1 MSETFPAQTAGDT
14 VRFPALES
22 MRLAHGDLLK
32 ERGSSLS
39 RKDTAEAI
47 ARVEDF
53 ILRGRAAG
61 ALLDEDNQRR
71 AAQSMLDYW
80 ATRISRPGYEPPDPT
95 LADFDISLAPEL
107 PDSLCPYV
115 GLDAFRESNEDLF
128 FGRARLVA
136 ELIERLRPQTAPV
149 SETGAVSKGRLL
161 AVLGASGSGKSSVA
175 RAGVLGALRRGALP
189 GSADWYYFPT
199 LVPGSNP
206 LLNLARLTDPA
217 EVEKTAEAYRA
228 DGGHLAKLAKE
239 RFSGKVVLV
248 VDQFEEAFTL
258 CHDESIRQSFI
269 HNLLGLADAGHA
281 VILTMRADFE
291 SQVARAPEFQARF
304 EEAAARI
311 TPMGAKELREAIEE
325 PAKKIGLRF
334 EEGVVEALLQD
345 VLGEEA
351 ALPLL
356 QFTLLKLWER
366 RERNRVT
373 WEAYRKLGGGRQA
386 LARAA
391 DEFFDGLIHEEQ
403 VTAKR
408 LLLKMVRP
416 GAGLEVT
423 SNRVRRVDLYTKAEA
438 RDRIERVLEKFL
450 RARLLK
456 LTKGDTEEDDQI
468 EVAHEALVRNWPR
481 LVGWLDEVRADLRV
495 RQRLTAAA
503 EQWLRLGKDP
513 SALRR
518 GRLLQESLEYDD
530 LNELEAEFVQA
541 SREAQ
546 EAEIAEK
553 EAVRQRELDQARALA
568 EDRKKLNRRL
578 GIVTSIGILL
588 AVVALVASILFF
600 YSIIFSADQT
610 LQILGLICLVCC
622 SPCLS
627 VILLVSSISL
637 IIPGKR
643 RK

>member
-1 MSETFPAQTAGDT
+1 MRDDAIRFPSFPSMRTAHTELVDRHRKAGD
-14 VRFPALES
+14 
-22 MRLAHGDLLK
+22 
-32 ERGSSLS
+32 SSEII
-39 RKDTAEAI
+39 TAI
-47 ARVEDF
+47 ADF
-53 ILRGRAAG
+53 IQRGQATG
-61 ALLDEDNQRR
+61 ALLDSSDDRK
-71 AAQSMLDYW
+71 AAQTLLNYW
-80 ATRISRPGYEPPDPT
+80 TTILYRAGEEPPEST

-149 SETGAVSKGRLL
+149 SKGRLL

-175 RAGVLGALRRGALP
+175 RAGVLGALKRGALP

-206 LLNLARLTDPA
+206 LLNLARLTDSA
-217 EVEKTAEAYRA
+217 EVEKTAEAYSG

-239 RFSGKVVLV
+239 RFGGKVVLV

-258 CHDESIRQSFI
+258 CRDEAIRRAFI
-269 HNLLGLADAGHA
+269 NNLLGLADAGQV
-281 VILTMRADFE
+281 VIFTMRADFE
-291 SQVARAPEFQARF
+291 SQVARVPEFQTRF
-304 EEAAARI
+304 EEAVVRI

-334 EEGVVEALLQD
+334 EAGVVEALLQD

-366 RERNRVT
+366 RERNRMT

-391 DEFFDGLIHEEQ
+391 DEFFDGRIHEEQ

-408 LLLKMVRP
+408 ILLKLVRP
-416 GAGLEVT
+416 GEGLEVT

-438 RDRIERVLEKFL
+438 HDRIERVLEKFL

-481 LVGWLDEVRADLRV
+481 LVGWLDEVRTDLRV

-518 GRLLQESLEYDD
+518 GRLLEESLQYDD
-530 LNELEAEFVQA
+530 LNELETEFLQA
-541 SREAQ
+541 SLKTQ
-546 EAEIAEK
+546 EAELAEK

-568 EDRKKLNRRL
+568 EERQRLNRRL
-578 GIVTSIGILL
+578 RLTTGIGILM
-588 AVVALVASILFF
+588 AIVTLVSMITFVFTVSNINSPL
-600 YSIIFSADQT
+600 YDLSLGGLLCCVPSLSA
-610 LQILGLICLVCC
+610 IMLG
-622 SPCLS
+622 
-627 VILLVSSISL
+627 VSSISL
-637 IIPGKR
+637 IFPGKR
-643 RK
+643 GK

>member
-1 MSETFPAQTAGDT
+1 
-14 VRFPALES
+14 
-22 MRLAHGDLLK
+22 
-32 ERGSSLS
+32 
-39 RKDTAEAI
+39 
-47 ARVEDF
+47 
-53 ILRGRAAG
+53 
-61 ALLDEDNQRR
+61 
-71 AAQSMLDYW
+71 
-80 ATRISRPGYEPPDPT
+80 
-95 LADFDISLAPEL
+95 
-107 PDSLCPYV
+107 
-115 GLDAFRESNEDLF
+115 
-128 FGRARLVA
+128 
-136 ELIERLRPQTAPV
+136 
-149 SETGAVSKGRLL
+149 
-161 AVLGASGSGKSSVA
+161 
-175 RAGVLGALRRGALP
+175 
-189 GSADWYYFPT
+189 
-199 LVPGSNP
+199 
-206 LLNLARLTDPA
+206 
-217 EVEKTAEAYRA
+217 
-228 DGGHLAKLAKE
+228 
-239 RFSGKVVLV
+239 
-248 VDQFEEAFTL
+248 
-258 CHDESIRQSFI
+258 
-269 HNLLGLADAGHA
+269 
-281 VILTMRADFE
+281 MRADFE